1 MSKLR
6 LNLNITTLLQKYKSL
21 EAGAYNKKL
30 DSKTD
35 IHFFKIG
42 RCFERKNVGS
52 KYFSL
57 MREKRTRLHCVHLA
71 LHESSNL
78 SVPLLQ
84 LFGK

>member
-1 MSKLR
+1 MSKIR
-6 LNLNITTLLQKYKSL
+6 LNLNITTLLQKYKNL
-21 EAGAYNKKL
+21 EAGAYNEKL

-35 IHFFKIG
+35 IHCFKIDVL
-42 RCFERKNVGS
+42 KKKVGS
-52 KYFSL
+52 KYFSF
-57 MREKRTRLHCVHLA
+57 MREKRARLHCVHLA

>member
-35 IHFFKIG
+35 IHCFKIDVLKKK
-42 RCFERKNVGS
+42 CWFEIFLFYERKKG
-52 KYFSL
+52 KIALCAFS
-57 MREKRTRLHCVHLA
+57 A
-71 LHESSNL
+71 A
-78 SVPLLQ
+78 
-84 LFGK
+84 